1 MMLLEEDGTVLLRQ
15 PGGQDWV
22 GRSLATDP
30 MFVQFTPRLR
40 PGTYHEVAIDDRI
53 ERVTT
58 YRTVQGYPMVISIGL
73 PAETIL
79 QPWRERSLKLLL
91 AWALTAA
98 ALTLIALAVAAQTRR
113 SAGRY
118 RS

>member
-1 MMLLEEDGTVLLRQ
+1 LDRFASDAGLPPGTSMMLLEEDGTVLLRQ
-15 PGGQDWV
+15 PGGRDWV
-22 GRSLATDP
+22 GRCLATAP
-30 MFVQFTPRLR
+30 MFVPFTPRLR

-79 QPWRERSLKLLL
+79 RPWRGGQLGVL
-91 AWALTAA
+91 
-98 ALTLIALAVAAQTRR
+98 VA
-113 SAGRY
+113 
-118 RS
+118 